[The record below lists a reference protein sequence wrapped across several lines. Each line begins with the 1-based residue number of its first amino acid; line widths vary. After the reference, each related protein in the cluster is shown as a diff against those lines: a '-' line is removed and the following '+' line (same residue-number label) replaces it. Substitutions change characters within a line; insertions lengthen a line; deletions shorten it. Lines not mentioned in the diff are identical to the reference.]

1 MSQTIFNQDSLAEK
15 KIHMY
20 LEKYM
25 FLPYLND
32 VKNCKYEPTSQDD
45 SDESKE
51 KQFAGIDVILRR
63 YSEIGNIET
72 TYIIDEKAAITA
84 CNSRLPTFIQEL
96 CSLSKNNSKKYK
108 IGWLLDNEKKTT
120 HYLFCYIALR
130 DKKNSEYKKCHDV
143 EKSSFMGNINIDKD
157 IQEIECILVSRRKIR
172 CFLASEIKKEIEKL
186 TDFKSNKKACLTKA
200 DLDLINS
207 QKNENEAELLKVNII
222 KNKSIAKKVIYQHI
236 KEIQKVNVYTE
247 NVSNKMIVP
256 LEQYIY
262 TDEQKNKKT
271 IRFTVGHKSNQK
283 KAPITYT
290 KSLYLKE
297 QPICIPL
304 KKEILINLAHDGHYY
319 ISKEYGIQKEP
330 QYYDFE
336 KGNWIKH
343 S

>member
-1 MSQTIFNQDSLAEK
+1 MPQTIFKQDSLAEK

-25 FLPYLND
+25 YLPYLND
-32 VKNCKYEPTSQDD
+32 VKNCKYEPTPED
-45 SDESKE
+45 SKE

-84 CNSRLPTFIQEL
+84 CNSRLPTFSQEL
-96 CSLSKNNSKKYK
+96 CYLSKNDSKKYK
-108 IGWLLDNEKKTT
+108 IGWLLDDEKKTT
-120 HYLFCYIALR
+120 HYLFSYIALT
-130 DKKNSEYKKCHDV
+130 DKKNSEYKKCPSNHD
-143 EKSSFMGNINIDKD
+143 KSSLIENIDIEKD
-157 IQEIECILVSRRKIR
+157 IQEIECILVSRQKIR

-186 TDFKSNKKACLTKA
+186 TEFKSNKKTCLTKA

-207 QKNENEAELLKVNII
+207 RKSENEAELLKVNII
-222 KNKSIAKKVIYQHI
+222 KNKSIAKKAIHQHI
-236 KEIQKVNVYTE
+236 KKMQKVNAYTE

-256 LEQYIY
+256 LEKYIY

-271 IRFTVGHKSNQK
+271 IRYTVGHKSNQK

-290 KSLYLKE
+290 KSLDLAE

-319 ISKEYGIQKEP
+319 ISKEYGIQKGP

-336 KGNWIKH
+336 NGDWIKH